1 MKKILLAM
9 DIGNVCVKIDH
20 GLFPK
25 QLGIGETP
33 EAMKELLREFEFGH
47 LDGEKEFLERAGEIF
62 HNKFSC
68 EKIKEAFNAIIIEPV
83 PGMVELV
90 NSFPERN
97 IQAVF
102 FSDISTLHLQRT
114 KEVFGAFDAVAG
126 GVFSFECGNWK
137 PSTEMLSSFETRF
150 GIPDL
155 YVDDR
160 QDLIEAAG
168 KRPWNAH
175 VFTGAKDLLEKLQAL
190 S

>member
-20 GLFPK
+20 GLFPE
-25 QLGIGETP
+25 QLGIEQTP

-47 LDGEKEFLERAGEIF
+47 LDGEKEFLKRAEDIF
-62 HNKFSC
+62 HKKFTC

-90 NSFPERN
+90 NSFPSRN

-114 KEVFGAFDAVAG
+114 KEIFGAFNAVSG

-137 PSTEMLSSFETRF
+137 PSTEMLSAFESRY

-160 QDLIEAAG
+160 PDLIEAAR

-175 VFTGAKDLLEKLQAL
+175 VFTGSEDLLEKLQAL

>member
-68 EKIKEAFNAIIIEPV
+68 EKIREAFNAIIIEPV
-83 PGMVELV
+83 PGMEELIS
-90 NSFPERN
+90 NLEKFDFEAR
-97 IQAVF
+97 F
-102 FSDISTLHLQRT
+102 FSDISLTHLTRT
-114 KEVFGAFDAVAG
+114 HHLFPAAQFVPDGMFSFIAGAQKPAEEMFAAFEEKFGAPA
-126 GVFSFECGNWK
+126 
-137 PSTEMLSSFETRF
+137 
-150 GIPDL
+150 L

-160 QDLIEAAG
+160 LELIEAAR
-168 KRPWNAH
+168 KRNWNAIQ
-175 VFTGAKDLLEKLQAL
+175 FTTADALQEAL
-190 S
+190 K